1 MKLLETLDDIILSE
15 AIKSIEM
22 IRKYEDYTKKPYVVE
37 QVNAII
43 EKLKTLDNFIGT
55 NRNGK
60 RLYFTTDYEGKEPES
75 EDNEIFDSVHHLL
88 DNLDYLVT
96 KDSYKN
102 GYAQDK
108 SGRQIKIGKLLTMFI
123 NKVKDDEN
131 HKEYLKKLLQAYN
144 QDPIRLQGQMTKKK
158 KLIVMSTANYDI
170 AGMTEGRSWRQ
181 DSCMRLDGGY
191 NQGATYVHCDILFGT
206 IVVFLINEEDRN
218 IENPLG
224 RTLVKPYINVQNGS
238 DVYYAADPREYG
250 GQTGFNDLIDKIFRD
265 LQEEKEGRFKLHHR
279 LSNQGRGEIR
289 LNYGPK
295 VIDQKYVEKYHEED
309 GDDSRFSIYGYYEKD
324 KYETIKTIKDIRL
337 NKNTNY
343 FTISNLKNLTA
354 VDNVET
360 YAYTRFE
367 ACEKLTTITNMKIMD
382 SFCIID
388 KCPNI
393 AKISGYFVRGF
404 DLESINITSNI
415 DLTEVETGYY
425 TGIDFSK
432 CTITSLPQISNDLEK
447 IYFDGCKILCDFPE
461 NLGGGNLSIRFRNT
475 TEADFSKIKFPENKN
490 YVVRLV

>member
-1 MKLLETLDDIILSE
+1 MKLLETVDDIILSE
-15 AIKSIEM
+15 AIKSLEM
-22 IRKYEDYTKKPYVVE
+22 VRKYEDYTKKPYVVE
-37 QVNAII
+37 QVNAIV

-144 QDPIRLQGQMTKKK
+144 QDPVRLQGQMTKKK

-170 AGMTEGRSWRQ
+170 AGMTQGRSWENE
-181 DSCMRLDGGY
+181 SCMRLDSAYGQGG
-191 NQGATYVHCDILFGT
+191 TFVHCDILFGT
-206 IVVFLINEEDRN
+206 IVVYLVNEDDKN

-224 RTLVKPYINVQNGS
+224 RTLVKPYINISGPER
-238 DVYYAADPREYG
+238 DVYYATDPKEYG

-265 LQEEKEGRFKLHHR
+265 LQEGKEGRFRLHHR
-279 LSNQGRGEIR
+279 LSNQGRGEVR

-295 VIDQKYVEKYHEED
+295 VIDQKYVQKLFDEY
-309 GDDSRFSIYGYYEKD
+309 GDDKRFGVYGYMDYGEYD
-324 KYETIKTIKDIRL
+324 TIKVIKDIHFP
-337 NKNTNY
+337 KSTDY
-343 FTISNLKNLTA
+343 FTLSDLRNLTA

-360 YAYTRFE
+360 NAYTRFDK
-367 ACEKLTTITNMKIMD
+367 CEKLTTITNIKIND
-382 SFCIID
+382 SFCIFNE
-388 KCPNI
+388 CPNI
-393 AKISGYFVRGF
+393 AKISGHFDRGV
-404 DLESINITSNI
+404 DLESINITSKI
-415 DLTEVETGYY
+415 DLTEVKTYFY
-425 TGIDFSK
+425 SGIVFKK

-447 IYFDGCKILCDFPE
+447 IYFDKCKILCDFPE
-461 NLGGGNLSIRFRNT
+461 KLGGGYLTIKFRNT
-475 TEADFSKIKFPENKN
+475 TQEDFLKIKFPENKN
-490 YVVRLV
+490 YRVQ